1 MVDLNQNPNNLN
13 DIIEGILI
21 ILFLKGVYMNVF
33 TKKVFDKKAQKRKSP
48 LLFQKGLSLIEA
60 SMVLALSAIV
70 VSGVMYYYQAAS
82 DNNKTQTTVSE
93 VMSIVSAINGLYVG
107 TSGYEGLS
115 QSVIYNTSAVPENY
129 KANQKIMHP
138 FGGEV
143 KLGPTNNNS
152 KYYIILENV
161 PRGPCVNLASMNL
174 GTSLAGVEVGVD
186 EAKAK
191 SNWVPTEKVLSP
203 KKASDYCT
211 RDANS
216 IAFLLK

>member
-1 MVDLNQNPNNLN
+1 M
-13 DIIEGILI
+13 I

-107 TSGYEGLS
+107 TSGYAGLS

-129 KANQKIMHP
+129 KASNQKIMHP

-152 KYYIILENV
+152 KYYIILEDV

-174 GTSLAGVEVGVD
+174 GTSLAGVDVGVN
-186 EAKAK
+186 EQTAQG
-191 SNWVPTEKVLSP
+191 SNWKPNYKVLSP
-203 KKASDYCT
+203 KLASDLCKEE
-211 RDANS
+211 ANK

>member
-1 MVDLNQNPNNLN
+1 M
-13 DIIEGILI
+13 I
-21 ILFLKGVYMNVF
+21 ILFLKGVCMNIF

-93 VMSIVSAINGLYVG
+93 VMSIVSAINGLYIG
-107 TSGYEGLS
+107 TSGYDGLT

-129 KANQKIMHP
+129 KANNNIMHP
-138 FGGEV
+138 FGGTIQ
-143 KLGPTNNNS
+143 LGATKDKT
-152 KYYIILENV
+152 KYYIVLENV
-161 PRGPCVNLASMNL
+161 PQGPCVNLASMNL
-174 GTSLAGVEVGVD
+174 GTSLAGVGVGVTASTAMNGQVTQNSNGIKKLTD
-186 EAKAK
+186 KALT
-191 SNWVPTEKVLSP
+191 PAQ
-203 KKASDYCT
+203 ASAACLEDT
-211 RDANS
+211 NS

>member
-1 MVDLNQNPNNLN
+1 
-13 DIIEGILI
+13 
-21 ILFLKGVYMNVF
+21 MNVF

-93 VMSIVSAINGLYVG
+93 VMSIVSAINGLYIG
-107 TSGYEGLS
+107 NSGYEGLS

-129 KANQKIMHP
+129 KTPDQKIMHP

-143 KLGPTNNNS
+143 KLGPTSNN
-152 KYYIILENV
+152 KYYIILEDV

-186 EAKAK
+186 ENKAK
-191 SNWVPTEKVLSP
+191 GQWVPTNKVLSP
-203 KKASDYCT
+203 KKASDSCNQ
-211 RDANS
+211 DANK